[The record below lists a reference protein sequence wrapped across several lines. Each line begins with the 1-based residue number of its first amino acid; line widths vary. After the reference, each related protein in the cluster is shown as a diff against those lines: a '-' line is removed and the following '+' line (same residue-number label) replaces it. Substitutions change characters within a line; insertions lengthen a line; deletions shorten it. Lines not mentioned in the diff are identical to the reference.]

1 MIHQQEKLELLTQK
15 KEIANDLIENKLF
28 SRQWIYD
35 NIFEFFSE
43 WRNVLRAMFA
53 TFSVRNVL
61 TLQHAPEINHP
72 GLQSYRLKLDEFNLR
87 VKKA

>member
-1 MIHQQEKLELLTQK
+1 MLELHPIQMFATVSKVKGYL
-15 KEIANDLIENKLF
+15 
-28 SRQWIYD
+28 
-35 NIFEFFSE
+35 FEFFSE

-72 GLQSYRLKLDEFNLR
+72 VLKSYRLKLDEFNLTIKTI
-87 VKKA
+87 KKA